1 MGGREQMEGKGQGD
15 VSTVQTVREFVTGAE
30 DLFRKHIELAQAE
43 LKANVRAEARAFGA
57 LGIGALTALIAAT
70 LFLVTGA
77 LALATVMRPW
87 IAGLVVSCTV
97 AVVAGA
103 FAAIGWQRRVRQPL
117 LLTREALERDAR
129 WMKERLA

>member
-1 MGGREQMEGKGQGD
+1 MEGKGQGD

-30 DLFRKHIELAQAE
+30 DLFRKQIELAQAE

-87 IAGLVVSCTV
+87 IAGL
-97 AVVAGA
+97 
-103 FAAIGWQRRVRQPL
+103 
-117 LLTREALERDAR
+117 RERATIRPVEAHL
-129 WMKERLA
+129 